1 MHGLLFLHLY
11 CVDTVDS
18 CEEGLGMGGNMG
30 EIGFEKVFK
39 GVEVGVSHGFND
51 EILVM
56 RKEEKAA
63 TLTLGLTCFKDL
75 VSV

>member
-1 MHGLLFLHLY
+1 VDRLLFLHLY
-11 CVDTVDS
+11 SVDTVDS

-39 GVEVGVSHGFND
+39 GVEVGVGHGFND

-56 RKEEKAA
+56 RKEEEAA
-63 TLTLGLTCFKDL
+63 TLTLGLASFKDL

>member
-1 MHGLLFLHLY
+1 MDWLLFLHLY
-11 CVDTVDS
+11 SVDTVDS

-63 TLTLGLTCFKDL
+63 TFTLGLTCLKDL

>member
-1 MHGLLFLHLY
+1 MDRLLFLHLH

-51 EILVM
+51 KILVM

-63 TLTLGLTCFKDL
+63 TLTLGLACLKDL

>member
-1 MHGLLFLHLY
+1 MDRLLFLHFHS
-11 CVDTVDS
+11 VDTVDS

-39 GVEVGVSHGFND
+39 GVEVGVSHRFND

-63 TLTLGLTCFKDL
+63 TLTLGFTCLKDL